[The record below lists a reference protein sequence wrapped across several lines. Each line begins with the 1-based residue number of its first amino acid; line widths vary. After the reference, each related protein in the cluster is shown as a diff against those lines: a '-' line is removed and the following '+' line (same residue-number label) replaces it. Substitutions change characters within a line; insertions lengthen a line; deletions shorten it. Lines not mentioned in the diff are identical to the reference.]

1 MDRANTPERQDRP
14 VAAAFRRPA
23 QAPGLQPALSDLRK
37 SFAFNKGPKNEIV
50 TNNRDLNNAGAAAIS
65 IRGVSK
71 SFSRDGD
78 THRLAALDTVDLEI
92 GRNEFVSLLGPSGC
106 GKSTL
111 LNIIGGLL
119 EPTTGEVFVNDRRVA
134 GPLPND
140 VAFVFQEDT
149 LLPWYT
155 ILQNM
160 NVALEFHGVTREQR
174 EVRARAALEAVDMTE
189 FAGYYP
195 HQLSVGMKQRVA
207 MARGLSLRTDIVLM
221 DEPFAALD
229 EQTRMVLGEDL
240 SGLLEQTCKT
250 IVFVTHSLAEAV
262 FLSDRIFVFTARP
275 ARVKSIITV
284 EEPHPRRPDFM
295 TSDKFNE
302 LRNRLY
308 GLLRDEIR
316 QSVRQN
322 V

>member
-1 MDRANTPERQDRP
+1 MPTQRTAVSSQLAEVADPWPAHGGEPETAILCVEELRKN
-14 VAAAFRRPA
+14 
-23 QAPGLQPALSDLRK
+23 ALSN
-37 SFAFNKGPKNEIV
+37 S
-50 TNNRDLNNAGAAAIS
+50 RDASRAGDAAIG

-71 SFSRDGD
+71 SFGDDGD
-78 THRLAALDTVDLEI
+78 AGRLPALQAIDLEI
-92 GRNEFVSLLGPSGC
+92 RRNEFVCLLGPSGC

-119 EPTTGEVFVNDRRVA
+119 KPSTGEVFVNGRRVV
-134 GPLPND
+134 GPLPRD
-140 VAFVFQEDT
+140 IAFVFQEDT

-155 ILQNM
+155 IAQNM
-160 NVALEFHGVTREQR
+160 HVALEFQGVPREER
-174 EVRARAALEAVDMTE
+174 PERVRAALEAVGMSE
-189 FAGYYP
+189 FARYYP
-195 HQLSVGMKQRVA
+195 HQLSVGMKQRIA
-207 MARGLSLRTDIVLM
+207 MSRGLSLQTDIVLM

-240 SGLLEQTCKT
+240 SGLLEQTHKT

-275 ARVKSIITV
+275 ARLKSIVTV
-284 EEPHPRRPDFM
+284 DEPHPRRPDFM
-295 TSDKFNE
+295 TSDKFNG

-308 GLLRDEIR
+308 GLLREEIR
-316 QSVRQN
+316 EAVRQN